1 MTKRPVLTRP
11 TWDDLAAGISVALV
25 LVPQALAYASLAGL
39 PPVHGL
45 YAAAVA
51 PIAAALVGSSPYLQT
66 GPVALTSLL
75 TFGALAPLAASGQVG
90 SATFAA
96 HGALLALMVGA
107 IRLLLGC
114 CAGVAWRTSCPCRWS
129 PGSPWPRP
137 C

>member
-1 MTKRPVLTRP
+1 MASEGSCRGDWRCGCGVPAVAGPGTLPGRRTGLGGGRVIRRPVLTRP

-25 LVPQALAYASLAGL
+25 LVPQALAYAHLAGL

-75 TFGALAPLAASGQVG
+75 T
-90 SATFAA
+90 
-96 HGALLALMVGA
+96 
-107 IRLLLGC
+107 
-114 CAGVAWRTSCPCRWS
+114 
-129 PGSPWPRP
+129 
-137 C
+137 